1 MGKEVLEDF
10 VKLSKMIEER
20 DQEIRILKL
29 ALLKAS
35 KEAFGNKV
43 SFISS
48 NYPKRIT
55 NANEYAEYLLFEA
68 KEVADE

>member
-1 MGKEVLEDF
+1 MSEKEVLEDF

-20 DQEIRILKL
+20 DKEIRILKL

-48 NYPKRIT
+48 NYHKRIT
-55 NANEYAEYLLFEA
+55 NANEYMEYLLFEA
-68 KEVADE
+68 KEVEE